1 MEHYIKT
8 NFMKKLKENYMYIN
22 IVFLILCIYII
33 FFPFFAQLLENIFPA
48 LLQCPYKEITGKPC
62 PLCGGTRYIANIGT
76 AFHDITYLFN
86 FFGIFMICVFI
97 EIISR
102 IYIIIRIKHKKNID
116 NILKIDIIWHILLI
130 VAFASYE
137 IIYIVIQQCL

>member
-8 NFMKKLKENYMYIN
+8 NFMKRLKENYMYIN

-102 IYIIIRIKHKKNID
+102 IYIIIRIKRKKNID
-116 NILKIDIIWHILLI
+116 TILKIDIIWHILLI

>member
-1 MEHYIKT
+1 MEYYIKT
-8 NFMKKLKENYMYIN
+8 NFMKRLKENYMYIN

-76 AFHDITYLFN
+76 VFHDITYLFN

-102 IYIIIRIKHKKNID
+102 IYIIIRIKRKKNID
-116 NILKIDIIWHILLI
+116 TILKIDIIWHILLI

>member
-33 FFPFFAQLLENIFPA
+33 FYPFFAQVLEKIFPA
-48 LLQCPYKEITGKPC
+48 LLQCPYKEMTGMPC

-76 AFHDITYLFN
+76 IFHDITYLFN

-102 IYIIIRIKHKKNID
+102 IYIIIRIKRKKNID
-116 NILKIDIIWHILLI
+116 TILKIDIIWHILLI
-130 VAFASYE
+130 IAFASYE
-137 IIYIVIQQCL
+137 IIYIVIQQCI

>member
-8 NFMKKLKENYMYIN
+8 NFMKRLKENYMYIN

-76 AFHDITYLFN
+76 VFHDITYLFN

-102 IYIIIRIKHKKNID
+102 IYIIIRIKRKKNID
-116 NILKIDIIWHILLI
+116 TILKIDIIWHILLI

>member
-76 AFHDITYLFN
+76 IFHDITYLFN

-102 IYIIIRIKHKKNID
+102 IYIIIRIKRKKNID
-116 NILKIDIIWHILLI
+116 TILKIDIIWHILLI

>member
-8 NFMKKLKENYMYIN
+8 NFMKRLKENYMYIN

-33 FFPFFAQLLENIFPA
+33 FFPFFFFFLENIFPA

-76 AFHDITYLFN
+76 VFHDITYLFN

-102 IYIIIRIKHKKNID
+102 IYIIIRIKRKKNID
-116 NILKIDIIWHILLI
+116 TILKIDIIWHILLI